1 VSWVGEDPTPTTLL
15 PRSQRPVVAVLD
27 SGVGVHP
34 WLDDT
39 QVEHEPTVLG
49 ERIGLESLAAEAG
62 AGSQTVHDLVG
73 ALGADAGHGTFVA
86 GLVRQACP
94 QARILSVRLFRD
106 NGVVDE
112 LDLLRALQLLCLRQM
127 LALRPRSGVS
137 PVDVVTM
144 SLGYYHEQPEDAAF
158 DPLLRGTLA
167 LLGRLGVAVVA
178 SAGNDATSRPCYPA
192 AFAPWDPNARAPRGQ
207 VPLSAVGALNPDG
220 TVAMFSNDGP
230 WVRYLRPGAG
240 LVSTVP
246 TDLDGS
252 LGATLSLTTAEGERR
267 ATIDPDGFRSGF
279 AIWSGTSF
287 SAPLFAG
294 QLAARLVPLLGRDD
308 SRDPAVAVRRAN
320 QALRSML
327 KRGQETGD
335 PS

>member
-1 VSWVGEDPTPTTLL
+1 
-15 PRSQRPVVAVLD
+15 
-27 SGVGVHP
+27 
-34 WLDDT
+34 
-39 QVEHEPTVLG
+39 
-49 ERIGLESLAAEAG
+49 
-62 AGSQTVHDLVG
+62 
-73 ALGADAGHGTFVA
+73 
-86 GLVRQACP
+86 
-94 QARILSVRLFRD
+94 
-106 NGVVDE
+106 VVDE
-112 LDLLRALQLLCLRQM
+112 VELLRALQLLCLRQM
-127 LALRPRSGVS
+127 VALRPRSGVS
-137 PVDVVTM
+137 PVDVVTL

-192 AFAPWDPNARAPRGQ
+192 AFAPWDRDARPPRGQ
-207 VPLSAVGALNPDG
+207 VPVSAVGALNPDG
-220 TVAMFSNDGP
+220 TVAMFSNDGS

-252 LGATLSLTTAEGERR
+252 LAATLSLVTERGERR

-294 QLAARLVPLLGRDD
+294 QLAARLIPALRRND
-308 SRDPAVAVRRAN
+308 SRSPEVAVPRAN
-320 QALRSML
+320 RALRSMPR
-327 KRGQETGD
+327 RGSDTGS
-335 PS
+335 PAGGTS